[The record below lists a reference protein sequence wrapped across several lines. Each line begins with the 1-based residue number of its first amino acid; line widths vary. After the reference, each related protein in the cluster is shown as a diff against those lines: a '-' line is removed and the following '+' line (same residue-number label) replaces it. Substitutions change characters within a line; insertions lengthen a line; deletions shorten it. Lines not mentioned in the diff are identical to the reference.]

1 MGYESVFWVT
11 LVFTV
16 ASILFSRRDIK
27 RWRRMLTSH
36 IILIGVCSFSGA
48 LAFFSG
54 TPAIILGLAGLLPAS
69 MAAMH
74 LTRNELQG
82 RLWDRKAFRLQVRHP
97 QITPGEALLE
107 EQDRID
113 EEEEHRDLGRRS
125 WVVFLP
131 AIVMGVTAFNFESWL
146 MAVLVLGVAAVTGL
160 VVQPA
165 FAPRTVLGVPDER
178 NELPRGSGA

>member
-1 MGYESVFWVT
+1 
-11 LVFTV
+11 
-16 ASILFSRRDIK
+16 
-27 RWRRMLTSH
+27 MLTSH

-54 TPAIILGLAGLLPAS
+54 TQGIILGLAGLLPAS

-82 RLWDRKAFRLQVRHP
+82 RLGDRKAFRLQVRHP
-97 QITPGEALLE
+97 QITPGEELLK

-146 MAVLVLGVAAVTGL
+146 MGVMALGGAAVAAWT
-160 VVQPA
+160 VQPA
-165 FAPRTVLGVPDER
+165 FAPRPALPVPEKD
-178 NELPRGSGA
+178 NQLPRGSEA